1 MNSVNSAML
10 FKTDLSIYLYLLCSK
25 MSNEYINLNFFSICQ
40 QNCNNLN
47 VILLIYVYT
56 CSKKAEKRILH
67 FCLISRQMCP
77 LKMCEVKFGQK
88 NTFSYKHTLNT

>member
-1 MNSVNSAML
+1 MNSVNFAML

-25 MSNEYINLNFFSICQ
+25 MSNVYINLNFFSICP
-40 QNCNNLN
+40 QNRNNLN
-47 VILLIYVYT
+47 FILLIYVYT

-77 LKMCEVKFGQK
+77 LKNV
-88 NTFSYKHTLNT
+88 